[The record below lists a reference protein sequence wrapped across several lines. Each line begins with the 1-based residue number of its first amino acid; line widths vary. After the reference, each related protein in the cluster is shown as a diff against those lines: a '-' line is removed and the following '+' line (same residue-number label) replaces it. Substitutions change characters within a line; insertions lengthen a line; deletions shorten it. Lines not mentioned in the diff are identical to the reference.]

1 METQE
6 KIVNRYVE
14 KPVKTKN
21 GFAMLALILLLFFGS
36 IAALVCGPVFLSAT
50 NVGAAVAIAIAGAL
64 VLIFDLFLMPGLKI
78 LNPNEALVLTLFGK
92 YHGTLKKDGYFWV
105 NPFCEGI
112 NPGAQGSSMTT
123 NLNGSTTVSLGGNK
137 KISLKTMTLNNEK
150 QTVNDERGN
159 PIIIGTIVIWRIVDT
174 TKAVFNVQNYRTFL
188 STQCDSATRNIARM
202 YPYDLLE
209 EDSSNEKT
217 LRGSSQEI
225 ADMMK
230 QDLQERVAM
239 AGLEILEVRITHLSY
254 APEIAAAM
262 LQRQQAEAIV
272 AARKKIVEGAV
283 GMVEMALAQLND
295 DRIVDLDE
303 ERKAAMVSNL
313 LVVLCG
319 NKDAQPIVKAGPSTK
334 PKAVMEWSKRTKA
347 KSRYC
352 CASPPSCGRSWPPGP
367 RTISGPSTAR

>member
-1 METQE
+1 MEQNE
-6 KIVNRYVE
+6 KIVNRYNE
-14 KPVKTKN
+14 KQAKTYN
-21 GFAMLALILLLFFGS
+21 GFVMLVAVLLV
-36 IAALVCGPVFLSAT
+36 IAAGIALMVLGIVNLVQYSIEMGSDE
-50 NVGAAVAIAIAGAL
+50 AVRPSGLIMLIGGIIIMVLGFILCAGFK
-64 VLIFDLFLMPGLKI
+64 VI
-78 LNPNEALVLTLFGK
+78 NPNEAVVLTLFGK
-92 YHGTLKKDGYFWV
+92 YYGTIKKDGFYWT
-105 NPFCEGI
+105 NIFCSGM
-112 NPGAQGSSMTT
+112 NPGAGH
-123 NLNGSTTVSLGGNK
+123 NAKG

-174 TKAVFNVQNYRTFL
+174 TKAVFNVQNYQTFL

-202 YPYDLLE
+202 YPYDLFD
-209 EDSSNEKT
+209 EDDQNEKT

-225 ADMMK
+225 AAMMTK
-230 QDLQERVAM
+230 DLQERVSI

-283 GMVEMALAQLND
+283 GMVEMALDQLNEDQVVALD
-295 DRIVDLDE
+295 D

-319 NKDAQPIVKAGPSTK
+319 SKDAQPV
-334 PKAVMEWSKRTKA
+334 VN
-347 KSRYC
+347 
-352 CASPPSCGRSWPPGP
+352 
-367 RTISGPSTAR
+367 SGSIY

>member
-1 METQE
+1 MENNENTE
-6 KIVNRYVE
+6 RIVNRYTE
-14 KPVKTKN
+14 KTARAYS
-21 GFAMLALILLLFFGS
+21 GFAMLVVILLMIAVGIGGIVFGIMELVRYTAEMGSEDAVSALGMVLLFGGILVVTAGS
-36 IAALVCGPVFLSAT
+36 ILC
-50 NVGAAVAIAIAGAL
+50 AGFH
-64 VLIFDLFLMPGLKI
+64 V

-92 YHGTLKKDGYFWV
+92 YYGTLKKDGFYWT
-105 NPFCEGI
+105 NIFCSGI
-112 NPGAQGSSMTT
+112 NPGSERTGITMGA
-123 NLNGSTTVSLGGNK
+123 NGSMSYVGGSK
-137 KISLKTMTLNNEK
+137 KVSLKTMTLNNEK

-202 YPYDLLE
+202 YPYDLFD
-209 EDSSNEKT
+209 EDDQNEKT

-225 ADMMK
+225 AAMMTK
-230 QDLQERVAM
+230 DLQERVSM

-283 GMVEMALAQLND
+283 GMVEMALDQLNADQVVELD
-295 DRIVDLDE
+295 D

-319 NKDAQPIVKAGPSTK
+319 SKDAQPV
-334 PKAVMEWSKRTKA
+334 VN
-347 KSRYC
+347 
-352 CASPPSCGRSWPPGP
+352 
-367 RTISGPSTAR
+367 SGSIY

>member
-1 METQE
+1 MENNENAE
-6 KIVNRYVE
+6 KNINRYTE
-14 KPVKTKN
+14 KPAKAYG
-21 GFAMLALILLLFFGS
+21 GFAMLLVVLLVFAAGVALMVLGIMELVRYAAEMSNEEAVSALGMVMLFGGILAIVAGS
-36 IAALVCGPVFLSAT
+36 FLC
-50 NVGAAVAIAIAGAL
+50 AGFK
-64 VLIFDLFLMPGLKI
+64 V

-92 YHGTLKKDGYFWV
+92 YYGTLKKDGFYWT
-105 NPFCEGI
+105 NIFCSGI
-112 NPGAQGSSMTT
+112 NPGAESRWTGNANGSFSYVGSS
-123 NLNGSTTVSLGGNK
+123 K

-202 YPYDLLE
+202 YPYDLFDE
-209 EDSSNEKT
+209 EDQNEKT

-225 ADMMK
+225 AAMMT
-230 QDLQERVAM
+230 QDLQERVAI

-283 GMVEMALAQLND
+283 GMVEMALDQLNAGQV
-295 DRIVDLDE
+295 VDLDD

-319 NKDAQPIVKAGPSTK
+319 SKDAQPV
-334 PKAVMEWSKRTKA
+334 VN
-347 KSRYC
+347 
-352 CASPPSCGRSWPPGP
+352 
-367 RTISGPSTAR
+367 SGSIY

>member
-1 METQE
+1 MENQE
-6 KIVNRYVE
+6 KLVNRYTE
-14 KPVKTKN
+14 KPVKTLN
-21 GFAMLALILLLFFGS
+21 GFAMLFVVLLLLVAS
-36 IAALVCGPVFLSAT
+36 IAALVCGPVFLSGT
-50 NVGAAVAIAIAGAL
+50 NVPGMVTLL
-64 VLIFDLFLMPGLKI
+64 VLGVLVLVLDFFLMAGLKI
-78 LNPNEALVLTLFGK
+78 LNPNEALVFTLFGK
-92 YHGTLKKDGYFWV
+92 YHGTLKKDGFFWV

-112 NPGAQGSSMTT
+112 NPGAAPASMTT
-123 NLNGSTTVSLGGNK
+123 VNGSTSVSLGGSR

-209 EDSSNEKT
+209 ENSSNEKT

-230 QDLQERVAM
+230 QDLQDRVAI
-239 AGLEILEVRITHLSY
+239 AGLEVLEVRITHLSY

-283 GMVEMALAQLND
+283 GMVEMALAQLGENQ
-295 DRIVDLDE
+295 IVELDE

-319 NKDAQPIVKAGPSTK
+319 NKDAQPV
-334 PKAVMEWSKRTKA
+334 VN
-347 KSRYC
+347 
-352 CASPPSCGRSWPPGP
+352 
-367 RTISGPSTAR
+367 SGSLY

>member
-6 KIVNRYVE
+6 KIVNRYTE

-21 GFAMLALILLLFFGS
+21 GFAMLALILVLFFGS
-36 IAALVCGPVFLSAT
+36 L
-50 NVGAAVAIAIAGAL
+50 AVAIAGPILLWENNFPLAVAL
-64 VLIFDLFLMPGLKI
+64 IVVGSLVFLLDLFLMPGLKI

-92 YHGTLKKDGYFWV
+92 YHGTLKGDGYFWV

-112 NPGAQGSSMTT
+112 NPGATPASMTT
-123 NLNGSTTVSLGGNK
+123 INGSTSVNFGGSR

-159 PIIIGTIVIWRIVDT
+159 PIVIGTIVIWRIVDT

-202 YPYDLLE
+202 YPYDLMDDDDLG
-209 EDSSNEKT
+209 EKT

-225 ADMMK
+225 AEMMK
-230 QDLQERVAM
+230 QDLQERVSM

-262 LQRQQAEAIV
+262 LQRQQAEAVV

-319 NKDAQPIVKAGPSTK
+319 NKDAQPIVN
-334 PKAVMEWSKRTKA
+334 
-347 KSRYC
+347 
-352 CASPPSCGRSWPPGP
+352 
-367 RTISGPSTAR
+367 SGSIY

>member
-36 IAALVCGPVFLSAT
+36 IAAMVCGPVFLSAT
-50 NVGAAVAIAIAGAL
+50 NVGAAVAIAIA
-64 VLIFDLFLMPGLKI
+64 
-78 LNPNEALVLTLFGK
+78 
-92 YHGTLKKDGYFWV
+92 
-105 NPFCEGI
+105 
-112 NPGAQGSSMTT
+112 GAQGSSMTT

-319 NKDAQPIVKAGPSTK
+319 NKDAQPIVN
-334 PKAVMEWSKRTKA
+334 
-347 KSRYC
+347 
-352 CASPPSCGRSWPPGP
+352 
-367 RTISGPSTAR
+367 SGSIY

>member
-1 METQE
+1 MENNENAE
-6 KIVNRYVE
+6 KNINRYTE
-14 KPVKTKN
+14 KPAKAYG
-21 GFAMLALILLLFFGS
+21 GFAMLLVVLLVFSAGVALMVLGIMELVRYAAEMSNEEAVSALGMVMLFGGILAIVAGS
-36 IAALVCGPVFLSAT
+36 FLC
-50 NVGAAVAIAIAGAL
+50 AGFK
-64 VLIFDLFLMPGLKI
+64 V

-92 YHGTLKKDGYFWV
+92 YYGTLKKDGFYWT
-105 NPFCEGI
+105 NIFCSGI
-112 NPGAQGSSMTT
+112 NPGAESRWTGNANGSFSYVGSS
-123 NLNGSTTVSLGGNK
+123 K

-202 YPYDLLE
+202 YPYDLFDE
-209 EDSSNEKT
+209 EDQNEKT

-225 ADMMK
+225 AAMMT
-230 QDLQERVAM
+230 QDLQERVAI

-283 GMVEMALAQLND
+283 GMVEMALDQLNAGQV
-295 DRIVDLDE
+295 VDLDD

-319 NKDAQPIVKAGPSTK
+319 SKDAQPV
-334 PKAVMEWSKRTKA
+334 VN
-347 KSRYC
+347 
-352 CASPPSCGRSWPPGP
+352 
-367 RTISGPSTAR
+367 SGSIY